1 MRAAKVTTSQTRS
14 DAAHGFPQ
22 QLPHY
27 KGSTPRG
34 QSAYIQSGLLKSWL
48 TNVKRLT
55 WQLVVGREKGSRLG
69 HCVGRAVRSH
79 LSEREREKEMIK
91 KRETLLFRGGSEK
104 QPQCFQIWQ
113 VSPAVQARLASQ
125 WLRSSCWSRGRGEP
139 VEVDNGSDLRRLVTP
154 P

>member
-34 QSAYIQSGLLKSWL
+34 QSSYHHKWAAQKLADH
-48 TNVKRLT
+48 VKRLT

-113 VSPAVQARLASQ
+113 VSPAVQCTSQ
-125 WLRSSCWSRGRGEP
+125 TCLSMVA
-139 VEVDNGSDLRRLVTP
+139 VELLVQQGQGGAGGGGQWV
-154 P
+154 

>member
-1 MRAAKVTTSQTRS
+1 M
-14 DAAHGFPQ
+14 
-22 QLPHY
+22 
-27 KGSTPRG
+27 
-34 QSAYIQSGLLKSWL
+34 
-48 TNVKRLT
+48 KRLT

-79 LSEREREKEMIK
+79 LSERERETEMIK
-91 KRETLLFRGGSEK
+91 KKRLRYSEADQKNSRGAFRSGKSPLLY
-104 QPQCFQIWQ
+104 
-113 VSPAVQARLASQ
+113 VHARLASQ